1 MAKVESCRALT
12 VGNVPSAA
20 AGKEGCGHRGS
31 RTATEKPDT
40 KSSVLEQPG
49 YRKYTIESTQI
60 NPLRTPSS
68 PSLPSVWA
76 RRPEESTGNNLC
88 LTEKQDVFISLGSRR
103 SVFSLES
110 F

>member
-1 MAKVESCRALT
+1 MMVKVESCWALT

-20 AGKEGCGHRGS
+20 ARQKGCGHRGS

-40 KSSVLEQPG
+40 KSSVLEQSG
-49 YRKYTIESTQI
+49 YRKYIIESTLI

-76 RRPEESTGNNLC
+76 GRPEESLC
-88 LTEKQDVFISLGSRR
+88 LTGKQDVFIFLGSRK